1 MVKLCLGTANFG
13 NEYGFNNK
21 KIDKKNILKI
31 LHLASKN
38 KLQEIDTSF
47 EYYNSHQI
55 LKKLIKKKMNINS
68 KIIFKE
74 NSNFDLIKKKITNF
88 NNKSPS
94 KIHSLLFHDQKEAL
108 QIKKINLLKKLRAE
122 GIISKIG
129 VSIYDLST
137 LRNVL
142 KLWKPDIIQVPIN
155 PFNLDFVSYKFLQEI
170 KKNNILIFARSIFLQ
185 GILLKRSNR
194 FNKNKFK
201 NDLDD
206 WFKFCELKS
215 VNPVKACLDFCK
227 SIKEIDYL
235 VTGVQDAKELEQII
249 KFLKQPIK
257 INTSLIIRKRYQK
270 IDLRKI

>member
-47 EYYNSHQI
+47 EYFNSHQI
-55 LKKLIKKKMNINS
+55 LKKLIKNKMNINS

-74 NSNFDLIKKKITNF
+74 NSNFNLIKKKITNF

-94 KIHSLLFHDQKEAL
+94 KIYSLLFHDQNEAL

-129 VSIYDLST
+129 VSVYDLST

-155 PFNLDFVSYKFLQEI
+155 PFNLDFVSNKFLQEI
-170 KKNNILIFARSIFLQ
+170 KKDNILIFARSIFLQ
-185 GILLKRSNR
+185 GILLKRSNK

-206 WFKFCELKS
+206 WFNF
-215 VNPVKACLDFCK
+215 
-227 SIKEIDYL
+227 
-235 VTGVQDAKELEQII
+235 
-249 KFLKQPIK
+249 
-257 INTSLIIRKRYQK
+257 
-270 IDLRKI
+270 